1 MKATILGCGRVGSMI
16 AVLLDQEKF
25 EVTVI
30 DSNFNAFGNLGDNFN
45 GSQVTGNI
53 TDEEVLR
60 SAGVETAD
68 LVVVLTSD
76 DIANLMAAQMVRQKF
91 NKEKILVRVRDPIK
105 AGAFQEM
112 GLKTICPTNVEFDLI
127 LKELKVKPKKGK
139 VGSG

>member
-16 AVLLDQEKF
+16 AGLLDQEKF

-30 DSNFNAFGNLGDNFN
+30 DNNYNAFGNLGDNFN

-112 GLKTICPTNVEFDLI
+112 GLKTICPTNVEFDMI
-127 LKELKVKPKKGK
+127 LKELKIKPRKGK
-139 VGSG
+139 AGS